1 VKEGEILREILEIV
15 EQRDSLIALLEED
28 RQRCG
33 LPLKLGC
40 FRQILSVRPVVRLSR
55 IVSSKSAL
63 SLISLVML
71 VIVMWALF
79 CLVVGLFSALSVPA
93 DSL

>member
-1 VKEGEILREILEIV
+1 VKEGEILSEILEIV

-33 LPLKLGC
+33 LPLKLGW
-40 FRQILSVRPVVRLSR
+40 FRQILSVRPVVRLSQ
-55 IVSSKSAL
+55 IVPSKNAL

-71 VIVMWALF
+71 VTVTWALF
-79 CLVVGLFSALSVPA
+79 CIVVRLFSALSVPG
-93 DSL
+93 DTL